1 MKRFLPY
8 QWTCL
13 VAQMVKPLST
23 VREIRVQSL
32 GWEDP
37 LGKETATCSRRNVT
51 AISDAWPLSVN
62 ESSPKGTQCLRCSRY
77 CHPHH
82 DC

>member
-1 MKRFLPY
+1 MKCFLPY
-8 QWTCL
+8 RWTCL
-13 VAQMVKPLST
+13 VAQTVKRLST
-23 VREIRVQSL
+23 VWEIRVRFL
-32 GWEDP
+32 AWEDP
-37 LGKETATCSRRNVT
+37 LEKEMATHSRRNVT

-62 ESSPKGTQCLRCSRY
+62 EGSPKGTQCLRCSRY